1 MRKLHQNQSESR
13 FLDAEVLQ
21 RELLNVLGRH
31 EDRVTLLILS
41 SPHHYEGILEGRR
54 FHKGILSVLL
64 SPS

>member
-1 MRKLHQNQSESR
+1 
-13 FLDAEVLQ
+13 
-21 RELLNVLGRH
+21 LGRH